1 MRLDA
6 ILRERFPA
14 WDGMPRILRAGALV
28 MVRWLTRI
36 DDIDALLASHAL
48 KRGARFLDDFFDDLD
63 FCCLVSICDQARIP
77 PRGRL
82 VIVANHPL
90 GAMDALALLRA
101 VLEVRSDVRVVVN
114 ELLMDVSSLAGHFLP
129 LDVFSARPRKRH
141 VMAMGRAL
149 EQEAALV
156 IFPSGNVSRLTSE
169 GLRDRPWFCGAVHLA
184 YKHHAPVLP
193 VFIGGRNSWFFY
205 ALACCSRTAAAFL
218 LPRQIFRQRGRRLPL
233 TIGDPIPADVLAR
246 SSLGP
251 LAQIELLRQ
260 HVYQLGRHNK
270 GVSIPGC
277 ASETA
282 SGASARSR
290 GRRTRETNA

>member
-1 MRLDA
+1 MA
-6 ILRERFPA
+6 
-14 WDGMPRILRAGALV
+14 

-36 DDIDALLASHAL
+36 DDIDALLAAHAL
-48 KRGARFLDDFFDDLD
+48 KRGAHFLDDVFDDLD
-63 FCCLVSICDQARIP
+63 FRCLVSSSDKARIP

-101 VLEVRSDVRVVVN
+101 VLDVRSDVRLVVN

-129 LDVFSARPRKRH
+129 LDVFSARPRKSH
-141 VMAMGRAL
+141 VMAMERAM

-156 IFPSGNVSRLTSE
+156 IFPSGNVSRLTRA
-169 GLRDRPWFCGAVHLA
+169 GLRDRWWFCGAAHLA

-205 ALACCSRTAAAFL
+205 ALACCSRTVAAFL
-218 LPRQIFRQRGRRLPL
+218 LPRQIFRQRGRTLPL
-233 TIGDPIPADVLAR
+233 TIGDPIPADALAQ
-246 SSLGP
+246 SSLEP
-251 LAQIELLRQ
+251 LAQIELLRE
-260 HVYQLGRHNK
+260 HVYQLSTHK
-270 GVSIPGC
+270 TGVPTPHF
-277 ASETA
+277 ASEAA

-290 GRRTRETNA
+290 ARRTRETSA